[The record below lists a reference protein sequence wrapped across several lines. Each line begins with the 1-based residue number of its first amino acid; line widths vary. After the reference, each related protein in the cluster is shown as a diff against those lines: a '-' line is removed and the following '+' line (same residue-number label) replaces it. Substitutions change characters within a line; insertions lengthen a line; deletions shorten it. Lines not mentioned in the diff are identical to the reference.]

1 MQRPRL
7 LGTYRDQ
14 VATYIQFKYGV
25 TKERASEI
33 ALEICKK
40 HYKPL
45 TAIIEETKIDGQ
57 PIIKGVD
64 LASWFDKQSDNI
76 ITPSGS
82 VYCQHTKK
90 TGTIIDMLLEYLAK
104 RKKEKKLMLK
114 CKAAGD
120 KTGYLVHYYAQTL
133 TKIFI
138 NALPGNFG
146 SRHSIFYDKGNY
158 NAITSCGRSLI
169 AFAYTEIEA
178 VLGGNFMWLSVDD
191 LRMHIISQLHA
202 GIDEEKVLSVIDRYG
217 MIHKTKEDLYNF
229 YKKELCTY
237 NRYTDYMH
245 KHDDSVTHA
254 NMRDNLEYNHLD
266 RIAKSTDKI
275 TYIRNNQHTEQD
287 LSKIMELISKM
298 NDAQVQY
305 FYYFENFRHIIM
317 ENDSVFRK
325 RFQDMFNYDLVP
337 MDDTVD
343 PEKLYDIDGALVIM
357 CNVAFHR
364 YVDPGDSEIQV
375 YDLPKK
381 RPDLAKRFICIAN
394 YVESKLKDMD
404 DILETFVYT
413 KLCRQNVENQQL
425 LYRNTAVVSD
435 TDSVIFT
442 AKDWVAWYTGSMYS
456 IDENAY
462 NIAML
467 MVYWITKAV
476 AHAMFKFSEAHGARD
491 KYQHTIAMKNEF
503 LYPVMIQADVKKHYA
518 GVITVQEGVIL
529 PKPDVDI
536 KGGQLRGSKVPKVA
550 LKFAEDFSGDLAMQ
564 IYKKGQIDPL
574 AVIDKI
580 RKFEQR
586 IYSELQDGITEWLP
600 AMSVKTKDKYA
611 NPMGSP
617 WYYFLVWQSVFA
629 AKYGD
634 IIPPLKTPAVP
645 VAKPTES
652 YWEWLRDKDPDIC
665 ERFMRFLNSKDEKG
679 TLHKWPSYIV
689 INPVGG
695 KVPPELIPLIKVKDI
710 IKSSVRPC
718 HLLLRQIP
726 INCGFDDDNN
736 LFSED
741 YPIVKG
747 KKCDGNYFP
756 EGSNPTESN

>member
-1 MQRPRL
+1 MADAVASPPNKRPKL
-7 LGTYRDQ
+7 LETWKEQ
-14 VATYIQFKYGV
+14 VACYISFKYGV
-25 TKERASEI
+25 SKEQ
-33 ALEICKK
+33 ALEMAKEIGREN
-40 HYKPL
+40 YKPL

-90 TGTIIDMLLEYLAK
+90 TGTIINMLLEYLAK

-120 KTGYLVHYYAQTL
+120 KTGQLIHYYAQTL

-146 SRHSIFYDKGNY
+146 SRYSIFYDKGNY

-178 VLGGNFMWLSVDD
+178 VLGGNFMWLSIDD
-191 LRMHIISQLHA
+191 LMMHIISQIHA
-202 GIDEEKVLSVIDRYG
+202 GIDEDKVNAVCTKYNLAR
-217 MIHKTKEDLYNF
+217 KTKEDLYEF
-229 YKKELCTY
+229 YKKELNTY

-245 KHDDSVTHA
+245 KHDDSVKHA
-254 NMRDNLEYNHLD
+254 KMRDNFEYNHLD
-266 RIAKSTDKI
+266 RIKKSNDTI
-275 TYIRNNQHTEQD
+275 TYVRNNPHDNRD
-287 LSKIMELISKM
+287 LSKIMDLIANM

-317 ENDSVFRK
+317 ENDATFRK
-325 RFQDMFNYDLVP
+325 IFNDMFNYDMVP

-343 PEKLYDIDGALVIM
+343 PEKLFELDGALVIM

-381 RPDLAKRFICIAN
+381 RTDLAKKFICIAQ
-394 YVESKLKDMD
+394 YVANKLKDLD
-404 DILETFVYT
+404 DILDAFVYT
-413 KLCRQNVENQQL
+413 KICRQNVENQQL

-442 AKDWVAWYTGSMYS
+442 AKDWVKWYTGSMYS
-456 IDENAY
+456 INEDAY

-476 AHAMFKFSEAHGARD
+476 AHAMYKFSEAHGARD
-491 KYQHTIAMKNEF
+491 QYLHTIAMKNEF
-503 LYPVMIQADVKKHYA
+503 LYPVMTQADVKKHYA

-536 KGGQLRGSKVPKVA
+536 KGGQFRGSKVPKEA
-550 LKFAEDFSGDLAMQ
+550 LRFAEKFSNDLTME
-564 IYKKGQIDPL
+564 IYEHGQVD
-574 AVIDKI
+574 AHEVISKI
-580 RKFEQR
+580 RAFEER
-586 IYSELQDGITEWLP
+586 IFNELQAGVTEWLP

-617 WYYFLVWQSVFA
+617 WYYYYVWQNVFS

-645 VAKPTES
+645 VLAPTES
-652 YWEWLRDKDPDIC
+652 YWSWLRDQDKDIHD
-665 ERFMRFLNSKDEKG
+665 RFVKFLSSKDERG
-679 TLHKWPSYIV
+679 TLHKWPSSIV

-695 KVPPELIPLIKVKDI
+695 KVPPELIPLIRVKDI
-710 IKSSVRPC
+710 IKSSVMPC

-736 LFSED
+736 LFSDD

-747 KKCDGNYFP
+747 KKHG
-756 EGSNPTESN
+756 